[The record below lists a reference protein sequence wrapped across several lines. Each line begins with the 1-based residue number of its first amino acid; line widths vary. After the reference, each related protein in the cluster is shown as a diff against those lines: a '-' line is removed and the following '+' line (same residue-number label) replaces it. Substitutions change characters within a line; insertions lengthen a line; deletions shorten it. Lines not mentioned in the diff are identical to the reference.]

1 MLDPEPRLR
10 TIGHV
15 RSTLQLPEDAPRQ
28 GNEGAPQAT
37 LVIDAELAAGLHGL
51 RAGDELIVLTWLHL
65 ARRHVLETHPRNDPS
80 QPLAGVFSTRSPE
93 RPNPIGLHRVR
104 LLALRGGPPA
114 PAELDVEPLEAID
127 GTPVIDLKP
136 VWSGADP

>member
-15 RSTLQLPEDAPRQ
+15 RSALKLLADAPRQ
-28 GNEGAPQAT
+28 GSEGAPRAT
-37 LVIDAELAAGLHGL
+37 LVIDAGFAAGLTGL
-51 RAGDELIVLTWLHL
+51 SPGDELIVLTWLHL
-65 ARRHVLETHPRNDPS
+65 ARRHVLETHPRNDAS
-80 QPLAGVFSTRSPE
+80 QPLTGVFSTRSSE

-104 LLALRGGPPA
+104 LLAIRA
-114 PAELDVEPLEAID
+114 EHDTPAELDVEPLEAVD
-127 GTPVIDLKP
+127 GTPVIDIKP

>member
-15 RSTLQLPEDAPRQ
+15 RSGLKLLEQAPRQ
-28 GNEGAPQAT
+28 GGEGAPPAT
-37 LVIDAELAAGLHGL
+37 LVIDADLAPGLGGL
-51 RAGDELIVLTWLHL
+51 RAGDELIVLTWFHL
-65 ARRHVLETHPRNDPS
+65 ARRHLLETHPRNDPS
-80 QPLAGVFSTRSPE
+80 LPLAGVFSTRSPE

-104 LLALRGGPPA
+104 LLALRSAPHA

-127 GTPVIDLKP
+127 GTPVIDIKP
-136 VWSGADP
+136 VWGGADP

>member
-15 RSTLQLPEDAPRQ
+15 RSTLKLPEDAPRQ
-28 GNEGAPQAT
+28 GSEGAPRAT
-37 LVIDAELAAGLHGL
+37 LVIDADLTPGLSGL
-51 RAGDELIVLTWLHL
+51 CAGDELVVLTWFHL

-104 LLALRGGPPA
+104 LLALRAGQHA
-114 PAELDVEPLEAID
+114 PAELDVEPLEAVD
-127 GTPVIDLKP
+127 GTPVIDIKP
-136 VWSGADP
+136 AWSGANP

>member
-15 RSTLQLPEDAPRQ
+15 RSPLKHLEETPRQ
-28 GNEGAPQAT
+28 GNEGAPRAT
-37 LVIDAELAAGLHGL
+37 LVLDADVAAGLSGL
-51 RAGDELIVLTWLHL
+51 RPGDELIVLTWFHL
-65 ARRHVLETHPRNDPS
+65 ARRHVLETHPRNDPGA
-80 QPLAGVFSTRSPE
+80 PLAGVFSTRAPD

-104 LLALRGGPPA
+104 LLALTAPQHA
-114 PAELDVEPLEAID
+114 PAELEVEPLEAID
-127 GTPVIDLKP
+127 GTPIIDLKP